1 EQVDVLDLPG
11 VNGFSARS
19 LDEQVTR
26 NALEG
31 RIPGLKAPDALI
43 LIVDATRLES
53 QLMLVEP
60 VLTKGLPTLLVLN
73 MADELSKRGG
83 AIRDDVLAQELGV
96 TVVRTD
102 ARNGVGVE
110 RVQQFLAEQ
119 ARAAL
124 PASGNGAAVYVPPR
138 RLELPVLGSYTERRK
153 RIRAV
158 GERASYTAPAPSM

>member
-1 EQVDVLDLPG
+1 
-11 VNGFSARS
+11 
-19 LDEQVTR
+19 
-26 NALEG
+26 
-31 RIPGLKAPDALI
+31 LKAPDALI

-124 PASGNGAAVYVPPR
+124 PASGNG
-138 RLELPVLGSYTERRK
+138 EIG
-153 RIRAV
+153 
-158 GERASYTAPAPSM
+158 RASCRERVGRQ